1 MGVEQYIN
9 RTTFYLLSLI
19 VTALF
24 AIYYYFKTIKNN
36 RDMYWYFYHGDEK
49 RFDIGGFCKKII
61 IQLIIIF
68 FAFFTFF
75 NVIYFCVE
83 GKWVAD
89 NSFQSTRSFVIIGAV
104 AYIFDLIEKS
114 ITILYEHKEK
124 KIKINQ
130 KDATPQRKVEEKKKV

>member
-1 MGVEQYIN
+1 MNFEQYIN
-9 RTTFYLLSLI
+9 KSTFYLLSLI
-19 VTALF
+19 VTITF
-24 AIYYYFKTIKNN
+24 GFYYYQQTCKKYKDI
-36 RDMYWYFYHGDEK
+36 YWFIYEGDEK
-49 RFDIGGFCKKII
+49 KFDINFCKKVFVH
-61 IQLIIIF
+61 LIVVF

-114 ITILYEHKEK
+114 SGIIYDHKQK
-124 KIKINQ
+124 KIQVSQGDTKKGN
-130 KDATPQRKVEEKKKV
+130 TEESN

>member
-1 MGVEQYIN
+1 MNWEQYIT
-9 RTTFYLLSLI
+9 RTTFYWLSLI

-24 AIYYYFKTIKNN
+24 AFYYYWQTVRKN
-36 RDMYWYFYHGDEK
+36 RDIYWFVYEGDEK
-49 RFDIGGFCKKII
+49 RFDVGGFCKKII
-61 IQLIIIF
+61 IQLLIIF

-75 NVIYFCVE
+75 NVIYFCVV

-114 ITILYEHKEK
+114 ISILYEHKQK
-124 KIKINQ
+124 KIKISKQ
-130 KDATPQRKVEEKKKV
+130 ETKREDKPEQ

>member
-1 MGVEQYIN
+1 MNLEQYIN
-9 RTTFYLLSLI
+9 KSTFYLLSLL
-19 VTALF
+19 VTIAF
-24 AIYYYFKTIKNN
+24 GFYYHQKTFIKN
-36 RDMYWYFYHGDEK
+36 RDIYWFIYEGDEK
-49 RFDIGGFCKKII
+49 RIDFGGFCKKIC
-61 IQLIIIF
+61 IQLLVIF

-114 ITILYEHKEK
+114 SSIIYDHKQK
-124 KIKINQ
+124 KIQISQGDTKRENTS
-130 KDATPQRKVEEKKKV
+130 KPNRY